1 MSEPLPLAAAAQR
14 LRGRPRRPRRGPVGA
29 QSLAGDRVK
38 GGSAGGSQDS
48 ESGRPERPPTRL
60 NQRRLL
66 DVRGTAEY
74 LSLGCDTIRELD
86 ASGVLSAA
94 RVKVPGGRGQD
105 LRSVRFDRETLDRL
119 VAGWRAPA

>member
-1 MSEPLPLAAAAQR
+1 VN
-14 LRGRPRRPRRGPVGA
+14 GGPA
-29 QSLAGDRVK
+29 SR
-38 GGSAGGSQDS
+38 SQDS
-48 ESGRPERPPTRL
+48 QSGRPERPPAPI

-74 LSLGCDTIRELD
+74 LSLGADTIRELD

-105 LRSVRFDRETLDRL
+105 LRSVRFDREALDRL